1 MRLRNDRPVAEFATG
16 GALRRRRFSA
26 ARPMMRLATLL
37 LVAASVVLPIA
48 AARADCAMQIKDLK
62 AKVERVTDRTK
73 RAAVTK
79 ELNKTIMIGR
89 GSETECLNG
98 VTRTRRL
105 LNAPD
110 EAPVK
115 PKEER
120 AQVNWN

>member
-1 MRLRNDRPVAEFATG
+1 MK
-16 GALRRRRFSA
+16 
-26 ARPMMRLATLL
+26 LAILL
-37 LVAASVVLPIA
+37 LVAAAVVLPATA
-48 AARADCAMQIKDLK
+48 AHADCKAELQDLK
-62 AKVERVTDRTK
+62 AKTQRVTDRTK

-79 ELNKTIMIGR
+79 ELNKTMSIGR

-110 EAPVK
+110 AVPVK